1 MNILIRLP
9 LQSTIVSMSTI
20 RVTVDPDDP
29 QTFPKG
35 KMDLA
40 VVDATTEEQIALQR
54 REDDEEA
61 MNEARAARRGP
72 PTN

>member
-1 MNILIRLP
+1 
-9 LQSTIVSMSTI
+9 MSTI

-29 QTFPKG
+29 KTFPEG
-35 KMDLA
+35 KLDLA
-40 VVDATTEEQIALQR
+40 VVDATTEKQIALQQ

-72 PTN
+72 PAK